1 MRYNP
6 NAYVDYPILRPH
18 SSDYPKGN
26 ISTRL
31 IQTREDDNLRIR
43 LEFEIDE
50 PAIVKQVEKGDAT
63 CCAFLY
69 CSNTCYSEMLRAG
82 QGTTVISAL
91 TPLSRLKGRVELN
104 PSVITIDDLVL
115 RTDTAHSEYEQEPI
129 PVQVRKQLAMDEPW
143 HFAVGLVGP
152 IESVFQLQQSEPD
165 GSLEDGEF
173 DFQIDPAAR
182 YIVIRAKP
190 STYQDFQKSRERGQ
204 KSLTSVSVYLSA
216 LIAALGDLEDEPDDS
231 ELAEGW
237 AATVRALIQEQGI
250 QWRIT
255 CSDALTAQRLMKKPL
270 AALPELSDFVLK
282 GSGQ

>member
-18 SSDYPKGN
+18 SSDYPKGH

-31 IQTREDDNLRIR
+31 VQTREDNNLRIR

-50 PAIVKQVEKGDAT
+50 PTILKQIEKGDAT

-69 CSNTCYSEMLRAG
+69 CSNTCYSEMLRAD
-82 QGTTVISAL
+82 QGSTAISSL

-104 PSVITIDDLVL
+104 PSVIAVDDLVL
-115 RTDTAHSEYEQEPI
+115 RTDTAHSEYKRESM

-165 GSLEDGEF
+165 DPLEDGEF

-182 YIVIRAKP
+182 YIVIRANP
-190 STYQDFQKSRERGQ
+190 DTYQALQKVRERGQ
-204 KSLTSVSVYLSA
+204 KSLTSASVYLSA
-216 LIAALGDLEDEPDDS
+216 LTAALGDLADEPEDS

-250 QWRIT
+250 QWRVI
-255 CSDALTAQRLMKKPL
+255 CSDGLAAQKLMRKPL
-270 AALPELSDFVLK
+270 AALPDLSDLVQK
-282 GSGQ
+282 GGGL

>member
-18 SSDYPKGN
+18 SSDYPKGH
-26 ISTRL
+26 ISTKLARM
-31 IQTREDDNLRIR
+31 REDSNLHIR

-50 PAIVKQVEKGDAT
+50 PTILKQIEKGDAT

-69 CSNTCYSEMLRAG
+69 CSNTCYSEMLRAD
-82 QGTTVISAL
+82 QGSTVISSQP
-91 TPLSRLKGRVELN
+91 PLSRLKGRVELN
-104 PSVITIDDLVL
+104 PSVIAVDDLEL
-115 RTDTAHSEYEQEPI
+115 RTDTAHSEYKQESM
-129 PVQVRKQLAMDEPW
+129 PVQIRKQLAMDEPW

-152 IESVFQLQQSEPD
+152 IESVFQIQQTEPD
-165 GSLEDGEF
+165 DPLEDGEF
-173 DFQIDPAAR
+173 DFQIDLGAR
-182 YIVIRAKP
+182 YIVIRANP

-216 LIAALGDLEDEPDDS
+216 LIAALSDLDDEPGDS

-255 CSDALTAQRLMKKPL
+255 CSDSLTAQKLMRKPL
-270 AALPELSDFVLK
+270 AALPDLSDLVQK
-282 GSGQ
+282 GGGL